1 MHKNIPPLDL
11 LWLLTETP
19 EGATHVGGVMLF
31 EKPKG
36 RAGSVVREIV
46 DAFRAA
52 SPRPPFNYVAEL
64 SGAAWPH
71 FREAES
77 WDPDY
82 HVQHVAMPA
91 DSTYEDFLKLIAS
104 LHEPTL
110 DRSRPLFRTW
120 IIDGLSN
127 DRFAIYSKVSH
138 AIIDGE
144 SGMRRLYASMS
155 TSPRGRMKLPTFAM
169 DVKSRHPQRH
179 RALADQAAVASAAA
193 ARQATAIK
201 DVYLYGMRK
210 LLARLGGAEPTG
222 SLPFTARHGP
232 MNEPLTPSRSF
243 ATLSLPL
250 EGMRSVGKRYGAT
263 LNDMVMTLVDEGVHR
278 YLRQTGR
285 AFPHR
290 LVAFCPISL
299 REKDDLEAATKVTA
313 AFVHLGE
320 HDAPVTERIGQVV
333 AAMTAAK
340 TEIRSMSKD
349 AAMVYAVAV
358 LGLAQASKAS
368 GIGRVAPPLA
378 NLVISNVPG
387 APHAMYLNRARL
399 LGMYSASAIAA
410 DIGLNVTV
418 SSYDGRMDFGMVGSG
433 TTMHSLTSLASH
445 IADAYEDLEAAAAAG
460 GRRQRHAP
468 ATAKPVQRRARARK
482 RR

>member
-1 MHKNIPPLDL
+1 MSRNIPPLDL
-11 LWLLTETP
+11 LWLLTETAAGP
-19 EGATHVGGVMLF
+19 THVGGVMLF

-36 RAGSVVREIV
+36 RAGSVVRQIV

-52 SPRPPFNYVAEL
+52 SPKPPFNYVPEL
-64 SGAAWPH
+64 AGAGWPH
-71 FREAES
+71 FREAAS

-82 HVQHVAMPA
+82 HVQYLAMPA
-91 DSTYEDFLKLIAS
+91 DASYEDFLKLVAS

-120 IIDGLSN
+120 VIDGLPN

-155 TSPRGRMKLPTFAM
+155 TTPRGRMKLPTFAVDM
-169 DVKSRHPQRH
+169 PVHRSHRHQ
-179 RALADQAAVASAAA
+179 ALAAKAADAGAAA
-193 ARQATAIK
+193 ARQASAFK
-201 DVYLYGMRK
+201 DVYVHALGK
-210 LLARLGGAEPTG
+210 VASLLSGAGPGG
-222 SLPFTARHGP
+222 SMPFTARHGP

-250 EGMRSVGKRYGAT
+250 DDMRSVGRQYEAT

-299 REKDDLEAATKVTA
+299 REKDDMEAATKVTA

-320 HDAPVTERIGQVV
+320 HDARITERIGQVV
-333 AAMTAAK
+333 AAMTTAK
-340 TEIRSMSKD
+340 AEIRSLSKD

-358 LGLAQASKAS
+358 LGLAQASTAS

-387 APHAMYLNRARL
+387 APHAMYVNGARL

-418 SSYDGRMDFGMVGSG
+418 SSYDGRMDFGMIGSG
-433 TTMHSLTSLASH
+433 TTMHSLPSLASH
-445 IADAYEDLEAAAAAG
+445 IADAFEELKGAAARRSRRRVKG
-460 GRRQRHAP
+460 GG
-468 ATAKPVQRRARARK
+468 KRRARARGK
-482 RR
+482 GGQR